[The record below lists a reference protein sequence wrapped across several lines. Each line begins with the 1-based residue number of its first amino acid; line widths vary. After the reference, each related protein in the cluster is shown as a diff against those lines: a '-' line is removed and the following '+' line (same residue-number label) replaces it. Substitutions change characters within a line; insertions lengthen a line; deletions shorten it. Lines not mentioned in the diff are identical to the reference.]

1 MLHLREIHYMGLT
14 KSIIPY
20 GANKQ
25 MNKETNKKLQTKQKI
40 FWKIDKFLVNIFYIA
55 DFTKSIFKM

>member
-1 MLHLREIHYMGLT
+1 MLHLREIHYTGLT

-25 MNKETNKKLQTKQKI
+25 MNKETNKKLQTKQKH
-40 FWKIDKFLVNIFYIA
+40 FLKNRQISSEYFLHC
-55 DFTKSIFKM
+55 